1 MKKIGLLVAVM
12 LVTLSMSACGSA
24 TNNLQGAM
32 DGYDP
37 MDDYPYG
44 IYGSD
49 AYGYGYNNTYGYNMY
64 DGYDPYSYSADGYD
78 VYGYHAYGEYGGDM
92 VRDYSDAGNA
102 YWDGYG
108 INEGR
113 TISSDL
119 GYATDSMLN

>member
-1 MKKIGLLVAVM
+1 MKKISILVTVL

-24 TNNLQGAM
+24 TNNLAGTM

-37 MDDYPYG
+37 MDAYPYG
-44 IYGSD
+44 ISD
-49 AYGYGYNNTYGYNMY
+49 TYGYDNTYGYNMY
-64 DGYDPYSYSADGYD
+64 DGYDPYTYNADGYD

-92 VRDYSDAGNA
+92 IRDYSDAGNA

-119 GYATDSMLN
+119 GYTTDSMLN